1 MATTEAHQVGGASA
15 YARKNATPASALRSR
30 LGSGLPHVSERSLR
44 QRGNPAAGRRITASA
59 GRDACVAFSTW
70 RSGLSASRR
79 PPGAPPSLPAP
90 IESLFVCRTNDYLN
104 PRAGSEPSSTLAP
117 RHSGTLAPGTPAP
130 RHPHVTQRRVHC
142 DDGGTPGRRRL
153 GLRPEK

>member
-59 GRDACVAFSTW
+59 DRHACVAFFDLAQRAVRIAPPTW
-70 RSGLSASRR
+70 RASV
-79 PPGAPPSLPAP
+79 AA
-90 IESLFVCRTNDYLN
+90 C
-104 PRAGSEPSSTLAP
+104 A
-117 RHSGTLAPGTPAP
+117 
-130 RHPHVTQRRVHC
+130 
-142 DDGGTPGRRRL
+142 DGGRSSYAEQDR
-153 GLRPEK
+153 

>member
-44 QRGNPAAGRRITASA
+44 QRGNPTAGRRITASA
-59 GRDACVAFSTW
+59 DRDACVAFFDLAQRAVRIAPPTWCASVAACGDRVALPSCAEQTITSTP
-70 RSGLSASRR
+70 RGIRAKQHLSTPAACVSFFDLAERAASRR

-90 IESLFVCRTNDYLN
+90 IESLFL
-104 PRAGSEPSSTLAP
+104 RA
-117 RHSGTLAPGTPAP
+117 
-130 RHPHVTQRRVHC
+130 
-142 DDGGTPGRRRL
+142 
-153 GLRPEK
+153 